1 MRMRI
6 RKIMKY
12 FFIGIGILYM
22 VMEETVPS
30 SREYKDWLIA
40 EQKINC
46 DAQDCIHSTV
56 DPIGSGVKTLP
67 FLMIAKTEIYDDPEN
82 FIQVLGVLKTFIIL
96 KNQLKRN
103 DALHKQPVYEQPA

>member
-1 MRMRI
+1 M
-6 RKIMKY
+6 RKIMQC

-30 SREYKDWLIA
+30 SREYQEWLIA
-40 EQKINC
+40 EQRINC

-56 DPIGSGVKTLP
+56 DSIGSSVKTSP
-67 FLMIAKTEIYDDPEN
+67 FLMIAETEIYDDPEN
-82 FIQVLGVLKTFIIL
+82 FIQVLGVFKTFIIL

-103 DALHKQPVYEQPA
+103 DALHKHPVYKQPT